1 MSQHLDSRHG
11 SHGRMT
17 GTEESIGRFL
27 VTSVPTR
34 GRTLIT
40 ITENGL
46 SSESGAAREITG
58 DDKDD
63 DRDQWLPTVNSV
75 LYWYVLCVLAL
86 LKSCYSRASESKSL
100 LGWSRRRLCN
110 VTVIAETQPGGSSMC
125 TAMIDALELG
135 DTTY

>member
-1 MSQHLDSRHG
+1 MDAKAGAGCSRGAHIATRTISQHLDSRHG

-17 GTEESIGRFL
+17 RTEESIGGFL

-34 GRTLIT
+34 GWTLIT

-58 DDKDD
+58 DDEDD
-63 DRDQWLPTVNSV
+63 DDCDQWLPTANSV

-86 LKSCYSRASESKSL
+86 LKLCYSRASVSPSL
-100 LGWSRRRLCN
+100 FLVGHVGAY
-110 VTVIAETQPGGSSMC
+110 VTWR
-125 TAMIDALELG
+125 
-135 DTTY
+135 